1 MIADNVIST
10 QNPYLNS
17 NQNENFLYFY
27 SIWYKT
33 IVGHQL
39 LKICIDIPIE
49 FDI

>member
-1 MIADNVIST
+1 MSFQLKTHTFN
-10 QNPYLNS
+10 NS